1 MGKDDLIQEIDQLRK
16 EKEAVIL
23 AHNYQ
28 LGEVQDIADFVGD
41 SLELSIKA
49 SQTEAKIILFCG
61 VRFMAETAYILS
73 PDKTVLIPD
82 RSAGCP
88 LADMIK
94 PMELMKLKKEHPDAY
109 VVCYVNSTAEIK
121 ALSDFCCTSA
131 NAVRVVEEAPS
142 NEIIFVPD
150 RNLGRFVSRFTKKK
164 LMLTDGYCYVHNNLT
179 REEVQSLKEVH
190 PQAEF
195 IAHPECREEVLDIAD
210 AVLSTSG
217 MLRHAKQSENNEFIV
232 GTETGLLYRL
242 AKENPEKRFY
252 PASEKMVCRNM
263 KYSDLGKVRSSLLNV
278 EFGIEVWEDVR
289 EKAYGA
295 VNRMLEI
302 VE

>member
-1 MGKDDLIQEIDQLRK
+1 MEKDDLIKEIDQLRK
-16 EKEAVIL
+16 LKQAVIL

-28 LGEVQDIADFVGD
+28 PPEVQDIADFVGD

-49 SQTEAKIILFCG
+49 ARTEAKIILFCG

-73 PDKTVLIPD
+73 PDKTVLMPD

-94 PMELMKLKKEHPDAY
+94 PIELMELKKEHPDAY

-131 NAVRVVEEAPS
+131 NAIRVVEQVPS
-142 NEIIFVPD
+142 DEIIFVPD
-150 RNLGRFVSRFTKKK
+150 RNLGRFVSQFTQKS
-164 LMLTDGYCYVHNNLT
+164 LILTDGYCYVHNDLT
-179 REEVQSLKEVH
+179 REEVQGLKMAH

-195 IAHPECREEVLDIAD
+195 IAHPECRDEVLDLAD

-217 MLRHAKQSENNEFIV
+217 MLRHAKQSENNEFII

-252 PASEKMVCRNM
+252 PASDKMVCRNM
-263 KYSDLGKVRSSLLNV
+263 KYSDLAKVRSSLLNV
-278 EFGIEVWEDVR
+278 EFEVEVWEDVR
-289 EKAYGA
+289 ERAYKA
-295 VNRMLEI
+295 VQRMLEI

>member
-16 EKEAVIL
+16 EKGAVIL

-28 LGEVQDIADFVGD
+28 LPEVQDIADFVGD

-49 SQTEAKIILFCG
+49 SQTEARIILFCG

-88 LADMIK
+88 LADMIE
-94 PMELMKLKKEHPDAY
+94 PMELMKLKKEHPDAC

-131 NAVRVVEEAPS
+131 NAVRVVEEVPS

-164 LMLTDGYCYVHNNLT
+164 LILTDGYCYVHNNLT

-232 GTETGLLYRL
+232 GTETGLIYRL

-278 EFGIEVWEDVR
+278 EFEIEVWEDVR

-302 VE
+302 IE